1 MTEVISLILSVFS
14 IIGYIITLATFL
26 RQSKKDAEDSARE
39 RTEMRDDIKYLRK
52 TVDELVCM
60 VQKTNDQTNRHEAT
74 LAQHESRLTAL
85 EHWKDIHD
93 KKGD

>member
-1 MTEVISLILSVFS
+1 
-14 IIGYIITLATFL
+14 
-26 RQSKKDAEDSARE
+26 
-39 RTEMRDDIKYLRK
+39 MRDDIKYLRK

-85 EHWKDIHD
+85 ERWKDIHD